1 MGSTVSVGK
10 VERTWRNSMT
20 LIGHRL
26 TTLHNIMIH
35 HEFSV
40 RGCAYQSMFIQFF
53 ITIIIQI
60 QTNKYASST
69 IICGY
74 PVQLYSTLHS
84 SSSSSGSSRQK
95 IPPKDYHHPY
105 NWGLGRFRTRGL
117 TATTEVWTWRSIK
130 SRCEASYKVTIS
142 HLSYR

>member
-40 RGCAYQSMFIQFF
+40 RGCAYQSMFIRSLSPSVYKYRRINTHHQQSSAD
-53 ITIIIQI
+53 IQC
-60 QTNKYASST
+60 N
-69 IICGY
+69 
-74 PVQLYSTLHS
+74 STLHS

-95 IPPKDYHHPY
+95 IPPKDHPY
-105 NWGLGRFRTRGL
+105 NWGLGRFRPRGL

-130 SRCEASYKVTIS
+130 SRCEAQGISQSLISY
-142 HLSYR
+142 LSYR

>member
-40 RGCAYQSMFIQFF
+40 RGCAYQSMFIRSLSPSVYKYRRINTHHQQSSAD
-53 ITIIIQI
+53 IQC
-60 QTNKYASST
+60 N
-69 IICGY
+69 
-74 PVQLYSTLHS
+74 STLHS

>member
-74 PVQLYSTLHS
+74 PVQLYSPLLILIIW
-84 SSSSSGSSRQK
+84 QF
-95 IPPKDYHHPY
+95 PPKDPAKRSPLQ
-105 NWGLGRFRTRGL
+105 LGPGAL
-117 TATTEVWTWRSIK
+117 SS
-130 SRCEASYKVTIS
+130 SRINSNNGSVDLEKHKEQV
-142 HLSYR
+142 